1 VPECAPVDCLDA
13 NTVQDLMAGGLDS
26 TVRGEVVGHL
36 DTCDDC
42 RELLG
47 VTARRELV
55 DPTAHDPMTS
65 SPELGATLAA
75 PPPPALDR
83 TQRDSTPALEL
94 KLSPGSTFGRYEL
107 VERLGA
113 GAMGVVWRAHDPK
126 LGRQVALKLLR
137 RRDELLTERLVR
149 EAQAMAQVNHPHVVA
164 VYDVGTTD
172 VSTYIAMELVEGQS
186 LRAWQAAKP
195 RTIPEIVG
203 AYVAAG
209 RGLAAA
215 HGAGIV
221 HRDFKPD
228 NVLVGGDDRVRVTDF
243 GLAAART
250 SGIADSVGHAVT
262 DLDLTA
268 GAVLGTPAYMAPEQ
282 FQGRDVDPRTDQFNF
297 CAALYEALYGERPFD
312 GTRYDELADNVIA
325 GRVRS
330 PKPGANV
337 SPGLRAIVVRG
348 LAVKPSERF
357 PSMEH
362 LLAELGRDRAKP
374 WRRLAIVAAAVAAA
388 LLLGIVADWAVRDRI
403 TAEIHTSFTLTGKQL
418 DLTSSRLRGFF
429 RDSTAAA
436 LREPALQELAG
447 HRDQADFGLGTADAD
462 REELERLHD
471 TFVSAELPHV
481 GNTQP
486 AIVDYKGRLMY
497 TSYAPTVWNTDM
509 RVLPAVRAALDAGTG
524 RAVGVFSQ
532 AQLAP
537 TKLLGDAPHSSGLVL
552 MFLQTLALGATPE
565 ARAIYLVLEDGKLV
579 LDDLRLDDKT
589 ALALVAPDGTSA
601 GDPEITQAQIDAA
614 RASGVVTVGD
624 REVIARP
631 LLGLDNQ
638 PIATVVMAR
647 PLGGV
652 LTFFPGARLVFVLA
666 ALVALGIV
674 AGAGWRWRQALH

>member
-1 VPECAPVDCLDA
+1 
-13 NTVQDLMAGGLDS
+13 MAGGLDS
-26 TVRGEVVGHL
+26 STRGEVLGHL
-36 DTCDDC
+36 DACDDC

-47 VTARRELV
+47 ATARRELV
-55 DPTAHDPMTS
+55 DPTAPAALDDTVAATPQLEATQHDS
-65 SPELGATLAA
+65 SPG
-75 PPPPALDR
+75 
-83 TQRDSTPALEL
+83 LEL
-94 KLSPGSTFGRYEL
+94 KLAPGSSFGRYEL

-137 RRDELLTERLVR
+137 RRDVLLTERLVR

-186 LRAWQAAKP
+186 LRAWQASKP

-203 AYVAAG
+203 AYAAAG

-228 NVLVGGDDRVRVTDF
+228 NVLVGGDGRARVTDF

-250 SGIADSVGHAVT
+250 SGLADSMEQAVT
-262 DLDLTA
+262 DLDLT
-268 GAVLGTPAYMAPEQ
+268 GHGTVLGTPAYMAPEQ
-282 FQGRDVDPRTDQFNF
+282 FQGRDLDPRTDQFNF
-297 CAALYEALYGERPFD
+297 CAALYEALYNERPFE

-325 GRVRS
+325 GRV
-330 PKPGANV
+330 KPPRPGVQV

-348 LAVKPSERF
+348 LTVKPSDRF

-374 WRRLAIVAAAVAAA
+374 WRRIAIVAAAVAVA
-388 LLLGIVADWAVRDRI
+388 LLLGIIADWAVRDRV
-403 TAEIHTSFTLTGKQL
+403 TAEIRTSFTLTGKQL

-436 LREPALQELAG
+436 LREPALQDLAA

-462 REELERLHD
+462 REELERLHS
-471 TFVSAELPHV
+471 TFVSAELPRI

-509 RVLPAVRAALDAGTG
+509 RVLPSVRAALDAGTG
-524 RAVGVFSQ
+524 RALGVFSH

-537 TKLLGDAPHSSGLVL
+537 TKLLGDGPRSPGVVL

-579 LDDLRLDDKT
+579 LDDLRLDDKS
-589 ALALVAPDGTSA
+589 ALALVAPDGTTA
-601 GDPEITQAQIDAA
+601 GDPEITQAEIDAA
-614 RASGVVTVGD
+614 RSTSVVTVGD

-631 LLGLDNQ
+631 LLGLDNK

-647 PLGGV
+647 PIGGV

-666 ALVALGIV
+666 ALVALGV
-674 AGAGWRWRQALH
+674 MGGAAWRWRQALH